1 MRDEKKDVDKICV
14 EVQKTSDYAGGKPT
28 RGFSLQ
34 HKTFNIIIIM
44 IIIIIIIII

>member
-34 HKTFNIIIIM
+34 HKTFNIIII
-44 IIIIIIIII
+44 IIIIIII